1 MSKVTNTGFFQNSA
15 PAKPATA
22 NKPQQAPQ
30 IRSLQIRK
38 PLRKLLDQL
47 NRQLLEMGQKEA
59 SAQLK
64 TICKRS
70 ERNRFAVAVVG
81 EFSRGKST
89 FINEL
94 LGKSI
99 LPIGDMPTTALLT
112 RIRYNNKNRMVHIG
126 TDGKK
131 QELPLGQESWEGL
144 TAENLGKEDPTG
156 TVMIGLSDPWLG
168 QNGIELMDTPGAGD
182 LDAARAQRIGDAL
195 LSCDGAIITI
205 SATAALSMS
214 ELLFIRQRLLTRK
227 TPYLMLILT
236 KLDQVPKAERA
247 DVIRYVKE
255 KLQAENI
262 SVPVFVPYSVEMD
275 TDEFLPIT
283 GMDAVRAQILSWVTA
298 PERLEL
304 TERWIATQALAVL
317 EQAESVVQDRQLLLQ
332 ADEEKRKEL
341 IQEKKNHLKKAE
353 VTWEELRLQMLKR
366 CNACY
371 DQVIE
376 KANDYAQT
384 ITERLQYESSHAAEP
399 QKWWENDYGYRLKVE
414 LANMATGIEST
425 ASRILQEDIR
435 WFNGELERC
444 FKTHILS
451 QKETIYDKKLISESV
466 QTKRLEFENLN
477 KKKATARIGTAA
489 LSIAGYAVCASF
501 GFLPLIATMGIGT
514 GSAILTEGFF
524 KKKVEE
530 QRKLLGRTIATE
542 VPRVISL
549 ATAESE
555 QRLKSVYNDVILSAK
570 ETETAWMAAQEKLIE
585 ESLQA
590 KQPQDT
596 ALQNE
601 TEALEALKQKLLAV

>member
-1 MSKVTNTGFFQNSA
+1 MSKVTNSGFFQNRESS
-15 PAKPATA
+15 KPAVA
-22 NKPQQAPQ
+22 NNPQPAPQ
-30 IRSLQIRK
+30 IRSLKIRK
-38 PLRKLLDQL
+38 PLRDLLEQL
-47 NRQLLEMGQKEA
+47 NRQLIEMGQTDA
-59 SAQLK
+59 AAQLK
-64 TICKRS
+64 TICKRG

-89 FINEL
+89 FINHL
-94 LGKSI
+94 LGQSI

-112 RIRYNNKNRMVHIG
+112 RIRYNSKNRMVHLG
-126 TDGKK
+126 VNGQKR
-131 QELPLGQESWEGL
+131 ELPVGQESWEGL

-156 TVMIGLSDPWLG
+156 TVMIGLSSPWLG

-182 LDAARAQRIGDAL
+182 LDEARAQRIGDAL

-262 SVPVFVPYSVEMD
+262 SVPVFVPYNVEMD

-283 GMDAVRAQILSWVTA
+283 GMDAVRAQILSWVNA

-304 TERWIATQALAVL
+304 TEQWLATQALAVL
-317 EQAESVVQDRQLLLQ
+317 EQAQSVIQERQLLLQ

-341 IQEKKNHLKKAE
+341 IRDKKQNLKKAE
-353 VTWEELRLQMLKR
+353 ITWEELRLQMLKR

-384 ITERLQYESSHAAEP
+384 ITERLQYESSHASEP

-414 LANMATGIEST
+414 LANMASGIEST
-425 ASRILQEDIR
+425 ASRILQEDTR

-466 QTKRLEFENLN
+466 QTKRLEFEDLN
-477 KKKATARIGTAA
+477 KKKTTARIGTAA
-489 LSIAGYAVCASF
+489 LSVAGYAVCASF

-555 QRLKSVYNDVILSAK
+555 QRLKSVYDDVIQSAK

-585 ESLQA
+585 DSMKP
-590 KQPQDT
+590 KQPQDP
-596 ALQNE
+596 ALQKQ
-601 TEALEALKQKLLAV
+601 TEALEALKQKLVEV